1 MTDDLTAHRR
11 DTVIAMTVS
20 RMALSGEAMSFIDAF
35 EDRRVPSASAFRRCD
50 RSLVSRLK
58 TCVFRII
65 DADQDDPPE
74 FTLTMIG
81 RGKVWRTRMQKEK
94 FEKILRGRLADL
106 NRRLHLVDS
115 DLGRRKDADDE
126 DRAVEL
132 ENNDVLEGFGRAGQE
147 EVRAINAALQRL
159 ENGTFGICV
168 KCGSPISEA
177 RLEAV
182 PFAVTCQ
189 SCLSE

>member
-1 MTDDLTAHRR
+1 
-11 DTVIAMTVS
+11 
-20 RMALSGEAMSFIDAF
+20 
-35 EDRRVPSASAFRRCD
+35 
-50 RSLVSRLK
+50 
-58 TCVFRII
+58 
-65 DADQDDPPE
+65 
-74 FTLTMIG
+74 
-81 RGKVWRTRMQKEK
+81 MQKEK
-94 FEKILRGRLADL
+94 FGKILRGRLEDL

-132 ENNDVLEGFGRAGQE
+132 ENNEVLEGFGRAGQE

-189 SCLSE
+189 SCLRE

>member
-1 MTDDLTAHRR
+1 
-11 DTVIAMTVS
+11 
-20 RMALSGEAMSFIDAF
+20 
-35 EDRRVPSASAFRRCD
+35 
-50 RSLVSRLK
+50 
-58 TCVFRII
+58 
-65 DADQDDPPE
+65 
-74 FTLTMIG
+74 
-81 RGKVWRTRMQKEK
+81 MQKEK
-94 FEKILRGRLADL
+94 FEKILRGRLQDL

-147 EVRAINAALQRL
+147 EVRAIHAALQRL
-159 ENGTFGICV
+159 ESGTFGICV
-168 KCGSPISEA
+168 ECGAPISEA

-182 PFAVTCQ
+182 PFAVKCQ

>member
-1 MTDDLTAHRR
+1 
-11 DTVIAMTVS
+11 
-20 RMALSGEAMSFIDAF
+20 
-35 EDRRVPSASAFRRCD
+35 
-50 RSLVSRLK
+50 
-58 TCVFRII
+58 
-65 DADQDDPPE
+65 
-74 FTLTMIG
+74 
-81 RGKVWRTRMQKEK
+81 MQKEK
-94 FEKILRGRLADL
+94 FEKILRGRLQDL

-147 EVRAINAALQRL
+147 EVRAIHAALQRL
-159 ENGTFGICV
+159 ESGTFGICV
-168 KCGSPISEA
+168 KCGAPISEA

-182 PFAVTCQ
+182 PFAVKCQ